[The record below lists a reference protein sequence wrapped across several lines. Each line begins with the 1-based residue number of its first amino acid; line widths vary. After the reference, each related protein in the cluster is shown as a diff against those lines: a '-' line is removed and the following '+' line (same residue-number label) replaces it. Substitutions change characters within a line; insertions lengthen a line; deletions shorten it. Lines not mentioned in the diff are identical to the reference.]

1 MDINAKVNSS
11 KSEFIKIMTKQ
22 KTIHNDL
29 LFIQMLVFDACKFKY
44 SLAIAEFESA
54 EYGACSFEL
63 NNLSVRFRVSK
74 ITPTKIGQFVTLW
87 KRIGKGSIE
96 PFDSK
101 DVLDLVII
109 SARHETNFGHFIFPK
124 SVLLE
129 KRILSLN
136 GKGGKRAIRVY
147 PPWDSAINKQAQK
160 TQNWQLNYFLDLSD
174 EKEINFDRVKILYGI
189 KG

>member
-1 MDINAKVNSS
+1 MDINAKANSS
-11 KSEFIKIMTKQ
+11 KPEFIKILTNQ

-29 LFIQMLVFDACKFKY
+29 LSIQTLVFDACKFKY

-54 EYGACSFEL
+54 EYGAYSFEL

-87 KRIGKGSIE
+87 KRTGKGPIE
-96 PFDSK
+96 PFDNT
-101 DVLDLVII
+101 DVLDLIII
-109 SARHETNFGHFIFPK
+109 SARHETNLGQFIFPK
-124 SVLLE
+124 SVLIE
-129 KRILSLN
+129 KGILSLN

-160 TQNWQLNYFLDLSD
+160 TQKWQLNYFLDLSD
-174 EKEINFDRVKILYGI
+174 EKEINFDRVKILYVGV
-189 KG
+189 